1 MRAHSMSPNTP
12 ASVTP
17 LASTTATEPAGI
29 ASMAARVEIG
39 APHDAGVAKS
49 SRAGTNLKVK
59 AGPTIRPNPDRRGAV
74 PRIQTFRRPFLRRTV
89 VSVAVEIVSSAL
101 CLAGSSGIFVFAPVT
116 RGLGL
121 PPARPLRSAVSRNRG
136 TFLMPLLTC
145 SKRAKPKLWL
155 RHGILTGSRTLDLR
169 LCAPNGAR
177 SRQRNPRISPPLH
190 TTLDNLE
197 RTVWQRPLKRQ
208 GLIC

>member
-1 MRAHSMSPNTP
+1 MSPNTP

-49 SRAGTNLKVK
+49 PPRGSEVPKVK

-121 PPARPLRSAVSRNRG
+121 PPHAR
-136 TFLMPLLTC
+136 
-145 SKRAKPKLWL
+145 
-155 RHGILTGSRTLDLR
+155 
-169 LCAPNGAR
+169 
-177 SRQRNPRISPPLH
+177 
-190 TTLDNLE
+190 
-197 RTVWQRPLKRQ
+197 
-208 GLIC
+208 